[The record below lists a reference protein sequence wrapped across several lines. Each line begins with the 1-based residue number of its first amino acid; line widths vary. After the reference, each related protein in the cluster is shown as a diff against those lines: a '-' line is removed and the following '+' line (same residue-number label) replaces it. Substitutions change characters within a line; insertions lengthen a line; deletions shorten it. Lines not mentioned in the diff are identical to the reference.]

1 MPQRVVF
8 DCNVYFQA
16 LISPEGPAGACLS
29 AAQQGLLRLF
39 VTDHIIQ
46 ELTEVCSRPHLVDR
60 FGFTPERLNRFTL
73 KIRKI
78 AKVVDE
84 VPHVFDYE
92 RDPDD
97 EHYVDLAVACGANLI
112 ASRDKDLLALVD
124 QSTAVGRD
132 FHERFPELEII
143 APVELLSR
151 LGKKE

>member
-1 MPQRVVF
+1 MPVRVVF

-16 LISPEGPAGACLS
+16 IISPEGPAGACLS
-29 AAQQGLLRLF
+29 AAQQGLLQLF

-46 ELTEVCSRPHLVDR
+46 ELNDVCSRLHLVDR
-60 FGFTPERLNRFTL
+60 FGLTPERLAQFSL

-97 EHYVDLAVACGANLI
+97 EHYVDLAIACRASLI
-112 ASRDKDLLALVD
+112 ASRDKDLLALAD
-124 QSTAVGRD
+124 QSTAIGRD
-132 FHERFPELEII
+132 FHERFPRLEII

-151 LGKKE
+151 LGSKE